1 MNLKKILYILFP
13 LILCFSMPVFAT
25 QPIEKI
31 SAEPLEKLKQVFDKG
46 IEIIASDSNSTLDNN
61 EVVRDRLWEIIND
74 LFDFNRISM
83 LAVGPN
89 WKKFTEKEKKDFTGV
104 FTEFLGNT
112 YLDKIQEAY
121 HKDKIKYLK
130 QNIINEK
137 KAAVSTL
144 ILRKNTQV
152 PVDYSMIK
160 INGTWKVYDVKIEGV
175 SLVQNYRNQFANIL
189 LNESPEKLIERIKK
203 KILNS

>member
-1 MNLKKILYILFP
+1 MSF
-13 LILCFSMPVFAT
+13 
-25 QPIEKI
+25 
-31 SAEPLEKLKQVFDKG
+31 
-46 IEIIASDSNSTLDNN
+46 
-61 EVVRDRLWEIIND
+61 
-74 LFDFNRISM
+74 
-83 LAVGPN
+83 
-89 WKKFTEKEKKDFTGV
+89 
-104 FTEFLGNT
+104 
-112 YLDKIQEAY
+112 
-121 HKDKIKYLK
+121 
-130 QNIINEK
+130 
-137 KAAVSTL
+137 L